1 MFDFFRRKP
10 KPEDCVKV
18 MLTVDYSRVPSL
30 FLVPVKKV
38 VETAL
43 KEYERNGS
51 QVTRLS
57 MGAIVV
63 DLMPK
68 NDFENRNNWKRKK
81 MFGGGEKVG
90 LIVKLEEFKEVTE
103 EPKIA

>member
-1 MFDFFRRKP
+1 VFDFFRRKP
-10 KPEDCVKV
+10 KPEDCIKV
-18 MLTVDYSRVPSL
+18 MVSVDYSRVPSL

-43 KEYERNGS
+43 SEFERNGAV
-51 QVTRLS
+51 VTRLS
-57 MGAIVV
+57 MGAIVI

-68 NDFENRNNWKRKK
+68 KDFENRGNWKRKK

-90 LIVKLEEFKEVTE
+90 LIIKIEEYKDSEVKESV
-103 EPKIA
+103 